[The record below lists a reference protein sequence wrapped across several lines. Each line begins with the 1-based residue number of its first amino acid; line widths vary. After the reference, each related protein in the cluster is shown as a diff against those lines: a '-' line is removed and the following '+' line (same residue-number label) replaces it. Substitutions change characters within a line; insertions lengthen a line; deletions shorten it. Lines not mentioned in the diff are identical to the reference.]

1 MSILRKRNDNAG
13 FDSDEFFD
21 NGYYDPKNSKEPDT
35 SFDAYEP
42 VISDAPVNTQS
53 AAAAPVALRVIKPKS
68 YDEAPEIADCL
79 AEGSTVLLNIE
90 ELDRDAM
97 RRLIDFLLGAVHVI
111 GGSMKKVAK
120 GTFVFAPGN
129 VGITEFEAEI
139 SDAVEGNDEN

>member
-1 MSILRKRNDNAG
+1 MNFFKKRNENVG
-13 FDSDEFFD
+13 FDDEDFYD
-21 NGYYDPKNSKEPDT
+21 GDYYKESKEPDT
-35 SFDAYEP
+35 SFDGYEP
-42 VISDAPVNTQS
+42 VIGDAPVNPQP

-79 AEGSTVLLNIE
+79 AGGSTVLLNIE

-129 VGITEFEAEI
+129 VGVTEFEPEI

>member
-1 MSILRKRNDNAG
+1 MNFFKKRNENVG
-13 FDSDEFFD
+13 FDDEDFYD
-21 NGYYDPKNSKEPDT
+21 GDYYKSGKEPDA

-42 VISDAPVNTQS
+42 VISDAPVNTQPT
-53 AAAAPVALRVIKPKS
+53 AAAPVALRVIKPKS

-129 VGITEFEAEI
+129 VGVTEFETEI
-139 SDAVEGNDEN
+139 SNAVEGNDEN